1 MSFQSMAW
9 AVKQNTKNSISK
21 LILLMLANYADEEHA
36 CYPSITHIA
45 ELCHCSERS
54 VKRHIKD
61 LLIIGYIKIGKI
73 KGRVNNCNI
82 YILGSANATLVTESA
97 IGSDTVAHNTNIKQ
111 SNILNKVKKNKNFLA
126 G

>member
-61 LLIIGYIKIGKI
+61 LRIRGYIKIGKI
-73 KGRVNNCNI
+73 KGRVNNCNR
-82 YILGSANATLVTESA
+82 YILGSANALPLSVWQR
-97 IGSDTVAHNTNIKQ
+97 IF
-111 SNILNKVKKNKNFLA
+111 FLFSSLYLSFSLFA
-126 G
+126 